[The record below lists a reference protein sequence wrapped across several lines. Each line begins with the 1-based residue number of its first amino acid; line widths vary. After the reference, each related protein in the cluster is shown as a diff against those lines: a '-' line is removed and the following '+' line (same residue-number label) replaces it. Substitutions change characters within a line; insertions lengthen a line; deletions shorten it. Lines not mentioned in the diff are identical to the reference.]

1 MIPTE
6 FHDGAIELH
15 HFCDGSQQA
24 YGACS
29 YVRIS
34 SKSGSIHVQLLAAKA
49 RLTPLR
55 AMTIPRI
62 ELCSAVMAVKADE
75 VLRNELGLDLLPSTF
90 WSDSKVALSY
100 IRCESH
106 RLRVFVANRV
116 AHIISNTSVDQWK
129 YVPTGENPADV
140 LSRGCSP
147 NAMPK
152 MWNHGPDFL
161 LQHKHRWALDVPM
174 SHEVS
179 LDDP

>member
-1 MIPTE
+1 
-6 FHDGAIELH
+6 
-15 HFCDGSQQA
+15 
-24 YGACS
+24 
-29 YVRIS
+29 
-34 SKSGSIHVQLLAAKA
+34 
-49 RLTPLR
+49 
-55 AMTIPRI
+55 
-62 ELCSAVMAVKADE
+62 MAVKADE

-106 RLRVFVANRV
+106 RLHVFVANRV
-116 AHIISNTSVDQWK
+116 AHIISNTAVDQWK

-147 NAMPK
+147 KAMPK

-161 LQHKHRWALDVPM
+161 LQHKHRWSLDVPK

-179 LDDP
+179 LDDPEVKRVTSNMIVTVAAQNNHPIDQH